1 MPEIKNIIFD
11 YGNVIFSIDFKLTQD
26 AFTQLGIPNV
36 QSFFS
41 HRQHNTLFD
50 KFEQGNISA
59 DEFRKGIRRIS
70 ERPDLND
77 QQIDDAW
84 NTLLIG
90 IPQGN
95 HDLLMEVKKHY
106 RSFLLSNT
114 NEIHYKWIM
123 QYLQEQF
130 GFNNGNQDLFEKDY
144 YSHLLRMRKPNRNI
158 FEHILKENKLNPAE
172 TLFIDDSPQ
181 HLKTASELGI
191 QTYLMTA
198 PDNIQEL
205 FKQNGVLKNQ

>member
-1 MPEIKNIIFD
+1 MPGIKNIIFD
-11 YGNVIFSIDFKLTQD
+11 YGNVIFSIDFNLTQN
-26 AFTQLGIPNV
+26 AFTQLGIPDV

-41 HRQHNTLFD
+41 HRQHHNLFD
-50 KFEQGNISA
+50 EFEQGNISA

-70 ERPDLND
+70 DRPDLSD

-95 HDLLMEVKKHY
+95 HDLLSQLKQRY
-106 RSFLLSNT
+106 RTFLLSNT
-114 NEIHYKWIM
+114 NEIHYAWIM
-123 QYLQEQF
+123 KYLQEQF
-130 GFNNGNQDLFEKDY
+130 GFSNGNRDLFEKDY

-158 FEHILKENKLNPAE
+158 FEHILKENTLDPAE

-181 HLKTASELGI
+181 HLKAAGEMGI

-198 PDNIQEL
+198 PDNIQDF
-205 FKQNGVLKNQ
+205 FKQNAMLK

>member
-41 HRQHNTLFD
+41 HLQHNTLFD
-50 KFEQGNISA
+50 EFEQGNISA

-70 ERPDLND
+70 DRPDLSD

-95 HDLLMEVKKHY
+95 HDLLIKVKKYY
-106 RSFLLSNT
+106 RTFLLSNT
-114 NEIHYKWIM
+114 NEIHYTWIM
-123 QYLQEQF
+123 KYLQEQF

-181 HLKTASELGI
+181 HLKAASEVGI

-205 FKQNGVLKNQ
+205 FKQNGVLKNR